1 MYVCVSRR
9 ARNPYVRNR
18 RAEFGDV
25 FWALSSVFSGLVCVC
40 GGRLTSFVHFW
51 GVVEVKIEI
60 FVGEK
65 CAFRLGE
72 FREGRFSQF
81 LGDEIIPMNFARV
94 CV

>member
-1 MYVCVSRR
+1 M
-9 ARNPYVRNR
+9 
-18 RAEFGDV
+18 
-25 FWALSSVFSGLVCVC
+25 
-40 GGRLTSFVHFW
+40 TSFVHFW